1 MNRPDVTDKSIDSA
15 EKQLSIWLQKRLNRK
30 GYGSFASIHEA
41 LGVLTEEYT
50 ELVEAVHS
58 KDQDDIYWELRDIAV
73 GAVFAM
79 ACMEDGTMEW

>member
-1 MNRPDVTDKSIDSA
+1 MNRCEVTNASLDSA

-30 GYGSFASIHEA
+30 GYHTFASIHEA
-41 LGVLTEEYT
+41 LGVLTEEYK
-50 ELVEAVHS
+50 ELVDAVHG

-79 ACMEDGTMEW
+79 ACMEDGTLEW